1 MLLHRCH
8 RIALDVGLSE
18 NKGDLLQIQTQEKQ
32 NEVDSFFK
40 SLHDSGHLEKT
51 ESSMDTKLSNARYW
65 LGARLVANVPQ
76 VLEDGNNFNGDVD
89 TEHGVWRMNSS
100 ECFVFVCLTFIKW
113 KGVLLIFYYFTLN
126 FIPL

>member
-1 MLLHRCH
+1 MLSIFDFRCH

-40 SLHDSGHLEKT
+40 SLHDSGNLEKT
-51 ESSMDTKLSNARYW
+51 ESGMDTKLSNARYW

-76 VLEDGNNFNGDVD
+76 VLEDGNNFNADVD
-89 TEHGVWRMNSS
+89 TEYGIWRMNSS
-100 ECFVFVCLTFIKW
+100 ECFVFVYICLYSGKEH
-113 KGVLLIFYYFTLN
+113 L
-126 FIPL
+126 